1 LQRRMH
7 LTMSSNNVGDLN
19 TLPMPPKL
27 PSVSAPLVHIF
38 RNSLAALS
46 SVSDRRSIRETW
58 AYKLISITIIPI
70 THPDE
75 SIQTK
80 NREYRVPA
88 VIVDE
93 LWRGSGCRKC
103 GDGES
108 EGPSGVGRRGQG
120 LRFGV
125 GSGEDGVGGEGSW
138 REGPTGWVP
147 S

>member
-93 LWRGSGCRKC
+93 LWRWR
-103 GDGES
+103 ES